1 MYVLTW
7 ISCTHLCTA
16 SSSSIWG
23 AGEEITQ
30 LLSGRLVFTPA
41 TSCGSA
47 IRLAAWRPQVE
58 MYVRGRGSLTLRL
71 YPERMYRQRGS
82 AEGDL
87 DEVGHSSTGE
97 KPDGDGGLWQSLA
110 SPASP
115 PPTWAPSPLVAVSA
129 LGHGILYTTDNTDH
143 VRGFGVRRRK

>member
-1 MYVLTW
+1 MQY
-7 ISCTHLCTA
+7 
-16 SSSSIWG
+16 
-23 AGEEITQ
+23 
-30 LLSGRLVFTPA
+30 
-41 TSCGSA
+41 
-47 IRLAAWRPQVE
+47 AWRPQVE

-115 PPTWAPSPLVAVSA
+115 PPTWAPSPLVAVPA

-143 VRGFGVRRRK
+143 VRGLGVRRWIQTTGLTVILDWPRRHAQGMAWKDWAARAIEVLDGTDMSG